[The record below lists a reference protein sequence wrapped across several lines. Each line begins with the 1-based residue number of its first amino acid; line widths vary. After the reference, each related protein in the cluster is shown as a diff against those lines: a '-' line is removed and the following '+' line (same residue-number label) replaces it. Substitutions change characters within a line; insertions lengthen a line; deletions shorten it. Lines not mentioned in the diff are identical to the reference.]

1 MKFRKIFQGDGSP
14 FGAKYEA
21 EAWLEERGY
30 SVGSSC
36 VMGPQAVIA
45 RPDVLVAKWKNLTA
59 AEKVAVD
66 GRLEAGR
73 NCPAVLDLREPP
85 AGEDA
90 TEWQSGGES

>member
-1 MKFRKIFQGDGSP
+1 MKFRKVFSGDGSD

-21 EAWLEERGY
+21 EKWLSDRGY

-59 AEKVAVD
+59 AEMRAVD
-66 GRLEAGR
+66 GRLSAPRG
-73 NCPAVLDLREPP
+73 CPAVLDLREAP
-85 AGEDA
+85 AGEISDA
-90 TEWQSGGES
+90 